1 MNVNLTHYSK
11 SMVRVKML
19 FKGVKDASG
28 QEPFI
33 WEHNGCQFIYDSSCR
48 DYDWLVVY
56 DEMPRNTGSV
66 KNETEPLACPQERT
80 ILVTGEPPSIKLY
93 PTCYTK
99 QFGYVLTTH
108 TPEQLPHRNHM
119 YGEGCLFW
127 CANYPLEECFA
138 MPDYEKTEGLSIVC
152 SAKQQTHTLHRSR
165 YNLVKYLSENLPQMD
180 WYGYGVRDLKKKSD
194 VLSTYRYHIGIENY
208 NAPYHWTD
216 KISDPILGLCLTFYH
231 GDPRLEEVFPAESF
245 IRIPI
250 DDPAEACRIIR
261 EAMENGEYEKRLPAI
276 REARRR
282 LIERNN
288 FFSRV
293 AALIAE
299 KNEQPVAPMPEK
311 PVQLKGRHRLRRNFF
326 NLLAEGWM
334 LLRAKLGFIKI

>member
-1 MNVNLTHYSK
+1 
-11 SMVRVKML
+11 
-19 FKGVKDASG
+19 
-28 QEPFI
+28 
-33 WEHNGCQFIYDSSCR
+33 
-48 DYDWLVVY
+48 
-56 DEMPRNTGSV
+56 
-66 KNETEPLACPQERT
+66 
-80 ILVTGEPPSIKLY
+80 
-93 PTCYTK
+93 
-99 QFGYVLTTH
+99 
-108 TPEQLPHRNHM
+108 
-119 YGEGCLFW
+119 
-127 CANYPLEECFA
+127 
-138 MPDYEKTEGLSIVC
+138 MPDYEKTEGISIVC

-250 DDPAEACRIIR
+250 DDPVEACRIIR